1 MEKKRSFLG
10 FLASLFVLFFTVSAF
25 AAGYTCDDKKRYTSC
40 NAGYYLNK
48 NALGNACLQ
57 CSSADNRASQSCSRT
72 CSVANG
78 SCSVSGATQTC
89 AGKFTG
95 GSGGTTVGTSSCS
108 GCSSWGTCSG
118 GTETI
123 TCNAKFYL
131 NNRACSSCATG
142 TYSGQGE
149 TSCHQ
154 CSNKPAANSY
164 YTGNAATNSCPWA
177 CNSGY
182 HKNSAGTACEPDTK
196 SVTCSAGYYIA
207 KGATACSECPAN
219 KWCTGGTFTILSAG
233 AAADTGITGSCPTN
247 YTSPK
252 KSSSYTACK
261 TSCSSPCSG
270 NNTTACA
277 SAYANVNTCTYNT
290 SYTYTGGTK
299 YCTNASC
306 TTTSTCSVG
315 GTCPPSGI
323 STCRSCYTKN
333 SGGTAC
339 VGTTYT
345 ITYKNGGGTGSDQT
359 QQVQYKGTFTTKS
372 SSTFIRGGYNFSSWG
387 GDYPNAS
394 SPYTYNTCGNTTLT
408 AQWTACSASNT
419 AGACNCIASQHPT
432 GSGCA
437 NCSVSCSSVSGFTL
451 GTYDVCRSQTNSI
464 CYRNCTTAD
473 VDGSATVTGTV
484 TKGGTSTCKA
494 NTCDANHCKTTVG
507 TCITKPANGQ
517 CNTSGGDPITCNPGY
532 HLNTAKT
539 DCIANTYPVTYFCG
553 EDFGTPLAKNTAT
566 YNASYTPRNNSCTR
580 ANYVFA
586 GWQVSGTTDIKA
598 AGANFLWQYTE
609 PKTFTAK
616 WTATACPAD
625 QYLNAGNCNDCPVDW
640 PLSQAGANHSREDCY
655 LTCNSATCIV
665 PDEKQCPSG
674 AYECEFNRDAT
685 VAGREYYD
693 TGECV
698 LRPEYATINSYCPIG
713 TVKCDNGYYKKDA
726 TCPSCSSLGNGQ
738 WTQSLRANN
747 DSPAGCFAPC
757 TKQCTQKPCPA
768 HSTCTYESEAKSGG
782 IYYPNNSCNVADFYC
797 EMTITPDTGYE
808 NCTDSG
814 CDPIVAEISLNHQS
828 GTSTVSK
835 IYQKYSVGY
844 SLTNFGATVTKIAI
858 PTRAT
863 YSFNGYF
870 TAATGGEKIV
880 DSNGNIIAANTKF
893 TNKQGNTIYAQ
904 WTRLTRN
911 CVAGKAYNGT
921 TDVDCPA
928 GKYCPGTG
936 TAIIGTAGCA
946 TNCPS
951 DAAGG
956 SVTSATGSSA
966 IDACKTVRPNTI
978 LADKTGRGDQTCGY
992 NTSKSDYS
1000 TNCTINVTACNA
1012 GYYRQAENSTTC
1024 SSTGIGEY
1032 SPTDDINKYS
1042 CSALNGAG
1050 TNVTTATQNSGSA
1063 TLCYNPCSNIK
1074 ITNGTRVP
1082 VNTKEFYN
1090 GTTIPACTYTTTCE
1104 PGYRPQGTTCVPNVY
1119 AITLNH
1125 DGGTSSTSTIYL
1137 KFATGWY
1144 SNEAATNQIT
1154 SVAIPTKG
1162 DGLAFSGYVS
1172 ANKDVIVDASGVLTT
1187 DYTLFKSN
1195 ATIKAEWGAR
1205 TPITC
1210 AAGTYYPGSKTV
1222 CKDCPTG
1229 SYCPGTSTFEEVGS
1243 PRGINTCQSLGGTYT
1258 HATGAPETVISS
1270 KANSKAASDCYAT
1283 NVAYTSASNNASG
1296 SQTCYFNP
1304 TTRTYIDKCEAFTVL
1319 SCVGGYYRVNDSDTD
1334 CTAVGVGYYSPI
1346 NQLTKTACPN
1356 LEAGVKTF
1364 SETSEKVTECYL
1376 GNIWY
1381 TPTNGHSGHRR
1392 SCYHIADASETD
1404 VNRGYSYNCEVPVI
1418 VTCDGGYYDDGRYV
1432 NANNERDCTQV
1443 TDKNSYSP
1451 AQSFFTTEAS
1461 QPNQETPGSSTKL
1474 HSCPTTKA
1482 IANGTAK
1489 RVFQSTWTA
1498 NDYAKC
1504 EYKAADCDEGYRPVT
1519 SGTTAKC
1526 VWADPNACPE
1536 GFYCPNNSDEPMQ
1549 CPNDKAGNEGSSEL
1563 GSKKITDCFIIY
1575 NPYSEFQHGTGSA
1588 VCNYSTDSSDYTRC
1602 HDIEATSCNA
1612 GYYYGSLGASTCNP
1626 VGSGYYSPANVI
1638 ERTNCPAGG
1647 SGSLPFADSYSDCY
1661 KNCEISVPHSESVG
1675 AKEPQVF
1682 GNSESGYAACSFS
1695 VTCLPGYTVKGNN
1708 GENPTCDANTY
1719 TVTLDKNG
1727 GTGNVAASVECTFNS
1742 GACALPATTGLTR
1755 AGYSVG
1761 TKWCTDINGGGTC
1774 YNGGT
1779 TVTSNISA
1787 NGTAMTL
1794 YAVWTP
1800 NVYTITL
1807 KHADANVAG
1816 APATAYLKYATGWF
1830 ADSGAILPLS
1840 TMSTLPA
1847 KTGYEFAGYAS
1858 ANKTPIVSTEGRFLT
1873 TPEALTFTTTNTEI
1887 NVVWSA
1893 GNTICPAGQY
1903 YVGTGSNCAPCSDNH
1918 YCPGGKYAT
1927 DAGKAGENACRDGGK
1942 TAPGS
1947 AASSE
1952 SECFKEDLPTY
1963 VASYGSGTQK
1973 CYFNTDNLVY
1983 SENCTDKFIT
1993 SCISGYWQSNK
2004 SPVQTAPDCEPVGTG
2019 YFSPDES
2026 TDREA
2031 CPNGGTTSET
2041 DAASVQRCFKTGLD
2055 YSAAFGTGTQRC
2067 YYTSGTGSTAIYTRE
2082 CDTKKINK
2090 CRGGYWLD
2098 TAITNID
2105 CSPVG
2110 YNYYSETDDIERH
2123 ACEGGG
2129 KTNSDTTS
2137 SPLTCYKDSETY
2149 TAAHG
2154 GGFRTCY
2161 YTSGTGDNA
2170 LYETSCETP
2179 TLTYCNGGYYANV
2192 TQNRT
2197 DCVEVGYGFWS
2208 PVPTPSHLAES
2219 LDRYT
2224 CGVGE
2229 TTETSTSSS
2238 ADECFICSGG
2248 QICPGDG
2255 SKPKTCSELTN
2266 GTHPNSDEGN
2276 TEVAGCWRDCEI
2288 ADNAAT
2294 MKGHD
2299 YYGKPSTCQ
2308 IDHCKAGFDYNP
2320 TTKACEP
2327 CQAGMF
2333 CGDGDGSDNCPEGEN
2348 CEGKKSCSELGDG
2361 SWTLS
2366 DIGAMGPK
2374 DCYKKCEQYEL
2385 EGGIAIPLE
2394 ERAYYAQQC
2403 QFKGFDPDGNPCDI
2417 ESGTC
2422 ITTSCK
2428 PSFEMV
2434 NGKCVACN
2442 RDHALSYKNTGNCM
2456 VETCEPG
2463 WHPYGQN
2470 CEGDI
2475 TECDAPN
2482 ALRAEKQWD
2491 YKKNAYGI
2499 CLIKEC
2505 EDGFHISSNACVRDI
2520 QECTVEHG
2528 TGEKEWNHTTG
2539 TWGECVA
2546 TYCDPG
2552 WTNDPYETNE
2562 PTKQCG
2568 HCKNKFGVKGELAA
2582 SSYSRGCTISACMY
2596 QGEMYNLE
2604 NNECNPICDVNGY
2617 EDETGTMKW
2626 NPATKKCERT
2636 CKEGYVM
2643 W

>member
-25 AAGYTCDDKKRYTSC
+25 AAGYTCDDKKKYTSC
-40 NAGYYLNK
+40 NAGYYLNGK
-48 NALGNACLQ
+48 NAGNSCSPCPAAYPNSAAGNSSGITACYSNTKSRAWTGTQVNGATPSNCASVTSWNSCSIAACDYVAYANSAGTGDGTIKSGCSTNNANCTKTPKAVSASSGSYVSGTSCLT
-57 CSSADNRASQSCSRT
+57 CSSFNSSYPKSDGGNISSAYCYKDGTNTGLQVNGATPSNCASVTAWNSCTPGTCTYKDYYSATDSTCTPTNCTRT
-72 CSVANG
+72 PKTVTAATNSYVDGASCKTCRSYNATYPKSAGGSISYAYCYREQTKTGQQVNG
-78 SCSVSGATQTC
+78 STPSGCYSVLEWNSCTPGTCTYKDYHSATDTTCTANNCTKTPKTVTAGSGKYVSGATC
-89 AGKFTG
+89 P
-95 GSGGTTVGTSSCS
+95 VCDTSYPLSP
-108 GCSSWGTCSG
+108 
-118 GTETI
+118 
-123 TCNAKFYL
+123 
-131 NNRACSSCATG
+131 
-142 TYSGQGE
+142 QG
-149 TSCHQ
+149 
-154 CSNKPAANSY
+154 NSY
-164 YTGNAATNSCPWA
+164 A
-177 CNSGY
+177 
-182 HKNSAGTACEPDTK
+182 
-196 SVTCSAGYYIA
+196 
-207 KGATACSECPAN
+207 
-219 KWCTGGTFTILSAG
+219 
-233 AAADTGITGSCPTN
+233 
-247 YTSPK
+247 
-252 KSSSYTACK
+252 
-261 TSCSSPCSG
+261 
-270 NNTTACA
+270 
-277 SAYANVNTCTYNT
+277 
-290 SYTYTGGTK
+290 
-299 YCTNASC
+299 
-306 TTTSTCSVG
+306 
-315 GTCPPSGI
+315 
-323 STCRSCYTKN
+323 
-333 SGGTAC
+333 
-339 VGTTYT
+339 
-345 ITYKNGGGTGSDQT
+345 
-359 QQVQYKGTFTTKS
+359 
-372 SSTFIRGGYNFSSWG
+372 
-387 GDYPNAS
+387 
-394 SPYTYNTCGNTTLT
+394 
-408 AQWTACSASNT
+408 
-419 AGACNCIASQHPT
+419 ASQ
-432 GSGCA
+432 
-437 NCSVSCSSVSGFTL
+437 
-451 GTYDVCRSQTNSI
+451 

-539 DCIANTYPVTYFCG
+539 DCIANTYPVTYSCG
-553 EDFGTPLAKNTAT
+553 GNFGTPPAKNTAT

-598 AGANFLWQYTE
+598 AGANFQWKYTE
-609 PKTFTAK
+609 AKTFTAK
-616 WTATACPAD
+616 WTATACPAGK
-625 QYLNAGNCNDCPVDW
+625 YLNAGNCNDCPVDW
-640 PLSQAGANHSREDCY
+640 PLSQAGANHSRGDCY

-674 AYECEFNRDAT
+674 AYECDFNRDAQ
-685 VAGREYYD
+685 VAGREYFD

-726 TCPSCSSLGNGQ
+726 TCPSCSSLGNGK

-814 CDPIVAEISLNHQS
+814 CDPIVAEISLNPQS

-946 TNCPS
+946 TNCPA

-1000 TNCTINVTACNA
+1000 TSCTINVTACNA

-1042 CSALNGAG
+1042 CSALTGAG

-1063 TLCYNPCSNIK
+1063 TLCYNPCNNIE

-1104 PGYRPQGTTCVPNVY
+1104 PGYRPQGTNCISNIY

-1125 DGGTSSTSTIYL
+1125 DGGTSSTNTIYL
-1137 KFATGWY
+1137 MYAVGWF
-1144 SNEAATNQIT
+1144 SDAAATNRIT

-1187 DYTLFKSN
+1187 DYTLFKAN

-1222 CKDCPTG
+1222 CKGCPTG

-1258 HATGAPETVISS
+1258 HATGAPDTVISS

-1283 NVAYTSASNNASG
+1283 NVAYTSASNKASG

-1356 LEAGVKTF
+1356 LDAGVKTF

-1461 QPNQETPGSSTKL
+1461 QPNQENPGSSTKL

-1504 EYKAADCDEGYRPVT
+1504 EYKAADCNEGYRPVT

-1536 GFYCPNNSDEPMQ
+1536 GFYCPGGSDEPIQ

-1563 GSKKITDCFIIY
+1563 GSQNIEDCFITY

-1602 HDIEATSCNA
+1602 HDVEVISCDA
-1612 GYYYGSLGASTCNP
+1612 GYYYGSPGAKTCNP

-1661 KNCEISVPHSESVG
+1661 KNCQISVPHSESVG
-1675 AKEPQVF
+1675 AKEAQVF
-1682 GNSESGYAACSFS
+1682 WNSESGYAACSFS

-1927 DAGKAGENACRDGGK
+1927 EAGKAGENACRDGGK

-1993 SCISGYWQSNK
+1993 SCISGYWQSNM

-2208 PVPTPSHLAES
+2208 PIPTPSHLAES

-2333 CGDGDGSDNCPEGEN
+2333 CGGGDGDGSDNCPEGEN

-2374 DCYKKCEQYEL
+2374 DCYKKCEQYDL

-2528 TGEKEWNHTTG
+2528 TGVKEWNHTTG

>member
-473 VDGSATVTGTV
+473 VDGSASVTGTV

-539 DCIANTYPVTYFCG
+539 DCIANTYPVTYSCG
-553 EDFGTPLAKNTAT
+553 GDFGTPPAKNTAT

-598 AGANFLWQYTE
+598 AGANFQWKYTE
-609 PKTFTAK
+609 AKTFTAK
-616 WTATACPAD
+616 WTATACPAG

-640 PLSQAGANHSREDCY
+640 PLSQAGANHSRGDCY

-674 AYECEFNRDAT
+674 AYECDFNRDAQ
-685 VAGREYYD
+685 VAGREYFD

-698 LRPEYATINSYCPIG
+698 LRPEYVTINSYCPIG

-726 TCPSCSSLGNGQ
+726 TCPSCSSLGNGK
-738 WTQSLRANN
+738 WTQSLRSYN

-782 IYYPNNSCNVADFYC
+782 IFYPNDSCNVADFYC

-880 DSNGNIIAANTKF
+880 DSDGTIRAANTKF

-1000 TNCTINVTACNA
+1000 TSCTIKVTACNA

-1050 TNVTTATQNSGSA
+1050 TNVATATQNSGSA
-1063 TLCYNPCSNIK
+1063 TLCYNPCSNIE
-1074 ITNGTRVP
+1074 ITNGIRVP

-1104 PGYRPQGTTCVPNVY
+1104 PGYRPG
-1119 AITLNH
+1119 
-1125 DGGTSSTSTIYL
+1125 
-1137 KFATGWY
+1137 
-1144 SNEAATNQIT
+1144 
-1154 SVAIPTKG
+1154 
-1162 DGLAFSGYVS
+1162 
-1172 ANKDVIVDASGVLTT
+1172 
-1187 DYTLFKSN
+1187 
-1195 ATIKAEWGAR
+1195 
-1205 TPITC
+1205 
-1210 AAGTYYPGSKTV
+1210 
-1222 CKDCPTG
+1222 
-1229 SYCPGTSTFEEVGS
+1229 
-1243 PRGINTCQSLGGTYT
+1243 
-1258 HATGAPETVISS
+1258 
-1270 KANSKAASDCYAT
+1270 
-1283 NVAYTSASNNASG
+1283 
-1296 SQTCYFNP
+1296 
-1304 TTRTYIDKCEAFTVL
+1304 
-1319 SCVGGYYRVNDSDTD
+1319 
-1334 CTAVGVGYYSPI
+1334 
-1346 NQLTKTACPN
+1346 
-1356 LEAGVKTF
+1356 
-1364 SETSEKVTECYL
+1364 
-1376 GNIWY
+1376 
-1381 TPTNGHSGHRR
+1381 
-1392 SCYHIADASETD
+1392 
-1404 VNRGYSYNCEVPVI
+1404 
-1418 VTCDGGYYDDGRYV
+1418 
-1432 NANNERDCTQV
+1432 
-1443 TDKNSYSP
+1443 
-1451 AQSFFTTEAS
+1451 
-1461 QPNQETPGSSTKL
+1461 
-1474 HSCPTTKA
+1474 
-1482 IANGTAK
+1482 
-1489 RVFQSTWTA
+1489 
-1498 NDYAKC
+1498 
-1504 EYKAADCDEGYRPVT
+1504 T

-1536 GFYCPNNSDEPMQ
+1536 GFYCPDTSDEPIQ

-1563 GSKKITDCFIIY
+1563 GSQNIEDCFITY

-1612 GYYYGSLGASTCNP
+1612 GYYYRDSGASTCIE
-1626 VGSGYYSPANVI
+1626 VVSGSYSPAGHI
-1638 ERTNCPAGG
+1638 EATLCPAGG

-1675 AKEPQVF
+1675 AKEAQVF

-1787 NGTAMTL
+1787 NGTATTL

-1847 KTGYEFAGYAS
+1847 KTGYEFSGYAS
-1858 ANKTPIVSTEGRFLT
+1858 ANKTPIVSAEGIFST
-1873 TPEALTFTTTNTEI
+1873 TPEVLTFTTTNTEI
-1887 NVVWSA
+1887 NVVWSV
-1893 GNTICPAGQY
+1893 GTTICPAGQY
-1903 YVGTGSNCAPCSDNH
+1903 YVGTGANCAPCSDNH
-1918 YCPGGKYAT
+1918 YCLGGKYNT

-2067 YYTSGTGSTAIYTRE
+2067 YYTSGTGSTALYTRE

-2208 PVPTPSHLAES
+2208 PIPTPSHLAES

-2299 YYGKPSTCQ
+2299 YYGKPSTCE

-2320 TTKACEP
+2320 TTRACEP

-2333 CGDGDGSDNCPEGEN
+2333 CGGGDGDGSDNCPEGEN

-2374 DCYKKCEQYEL
+2374 DCYKKCEQYDL

-2394 ERAYYAQQC
+2394 DRAYYAQQC